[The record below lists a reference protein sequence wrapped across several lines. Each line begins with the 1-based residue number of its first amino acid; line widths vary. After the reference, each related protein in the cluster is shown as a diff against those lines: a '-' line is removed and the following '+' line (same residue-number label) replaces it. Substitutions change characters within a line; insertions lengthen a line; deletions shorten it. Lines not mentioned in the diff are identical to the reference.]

1 MHTYLVT
8 VEVWDEDNPRA
19 PKRTI
24 DMTVERE
31 TSEGLHEAVGI
42 ILAED
47 ESLEHMSFLA
57 HEIVRLE
64 RVS

>member
-1 MHTYLVT
+1 MHTYIVT
-8 VEVWDEDNPRA
+8 AEVWDEDNPRT
-19 PKRTI
+19 PKKTI
-24 DMTVERE
+24 DLTVERE
-31 TSEGLHEAVGI
+31 TSEGLHEAVGT

-64 RVS
+64 RVC

>member
-8 VEVWDEDNPRA
+8 TEVWDEDNPRTL
-19 PKRTI
+19 KRTL
-24 DMTVERE
+24 DLTVGRE
-31 TSEGLHEAVGI
+31 TSEGLHEAVGE

>member
-8 VEVWDEDNPRA
+8 AEVWDEDNPRT
-19 PKRTI
+19 PKKTI

-31 TSEGLHEAVGI
+31 TSEGLHEAVGE
-42 ILAED
+42 ILTED
-47 ESLEHMSFLA
+47 TSLDDMSFLA